1 MGVNGSRTEE
11 QDDDTV
17 EEESSETIEEIE
29 LVEVREDGID
39 SCDLRNF
46 EPPLLAL
53 LGEGAAGSLK
63 YSRLLVRPRSPSPSK
78 DG

>member
-1 MGVNGSRTEE
+1 MGVKGSRTEE
-11 QDDDTV
+11 QDEDTV
-17 EEESSETIEEIE
+17 EEEASETIEEIE
-29 LVEVREDGID
+29 LVEVREEGIV
-39 SCDLRNF
+39 SCELRNL

-63 YSRLLVRPRSPSPSK
+63 YSILLVRPKSPSPSR